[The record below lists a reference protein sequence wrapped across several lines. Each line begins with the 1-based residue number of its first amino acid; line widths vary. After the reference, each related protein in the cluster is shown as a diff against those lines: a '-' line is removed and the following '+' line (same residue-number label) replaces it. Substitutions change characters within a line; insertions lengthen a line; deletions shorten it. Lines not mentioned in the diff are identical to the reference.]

1 MPHDAVVDLA
11 QNVAATGFDDLA
23 PGDVTATKHL
33 VLDTLATLLAGSG
46 EPPFERLVAFL
57 RTEGGRPESTILVH
71 GGKVPARN
79 AVIVNSAMARAI
91 DLDDVHEESIVHT
104 GVAVVPAALAV
115 AERQGDISGREFM
128 TAVALGQDLMIRLS
142 AACAIPPN
150 LQGRPGTYVFGTF
163 ATAAVTAKLL
173 GFERDRVVDALGNAY
188 LRATGSTLGYHD
200 GALSQRVLQGT
211 SASEGVLA
219 ALLADNGVGGITNCL
234 EGRGGYYPL
243 YEGGRYDRDVL
254 LRDLGRVVRGT
265 ETSLKP
271 FPVHRGLNLEIEAA
285 LVVATTRDYRVEDI
299 EHVAVRYPA
308 VYAEGHA
315 NIGAFDPARADPKG
329 PVEPHFA
336 DAWGVAVALVRR
348 RATLDDF
355 TEAGVAAIRAE
366 VVPVARRVVGIA
378 DDALAA
384 IPGSVGPKI
393 VEVTLTD
400 GSVLSARVDHGKGSP
415 ANPFTWA
422 ESVAKFEDCSSRAA
436 QPIGPAAQ
444 REVVDLVARLDEVAD
459 VARLASLLCP

>member
-1 MPHDAVVDLA
+1 
-11 QNVAATGFDDLA
+11 
-23 PGDVTATKHL
+23 
-33 VLDTLATLLAGSG
+33 
-46 EPPFERLVAFL
+46 
-57 RTEGGRPESTILVH
+57 
-71 GGKVPARN
+71 
-79 AVIVNSAMARAI
+79 MARAI

-115 AERQGDISGREFM
+115 AERQGAISGRDLM

-142 AACAIPPN
+142 AACQVPPN

-173 GFERDRVVDALGNAY
+173 GFDRNRVVDALGNAY
-188 LRATGSTLGYHD
+188 LRATGSTIGYHD

-219 ALLADNGVGGITNCL
+219 ALLAEQGVGGVTNCL
-234 EGRGGYYPL
+234 EARGGYYPL
-243 YEGGRYDRDVL
+243 YEGGRYNRDVL
-254 LRDLGRVVRGT
+254 LQDLGRTFRGT
-265 ETSLKP
+265 ETSLKL

-285 LVVATTRDYRVEDI
+285 LVVATTNDYRADDI
-299 EHVAVRYPA
+299 VHVAVRYPSI
-308 VYAEGHA
+308 YAEGHA

-366 VVPVARRVVGIA
+366 VVPAARRGHRRLRTRSHRRQRRPQGRRSHARQWRRPVRACRPWQGQPGMPVHMGRVGGQVRGVRVA
-378 DDALAA
+378 C
-384 IPGSVGPKI
+384 GSAHRPRGAP
-393 VEVTLTD
+393 
-400 GSVLSARVDHGKGSP
+400 R
-415 ANPFTWA
+415 
-422 ESVAKFEDCSSRAA
+422 SR
-436 QPIGPAAQ
+436 
-444 REVVDLVARLDEVAD
+444 RLD
-459 VARLASLLCP
+459 RSTG

>member
-11 QNVAATGFDDLA
+11 ANVAATRFEDLA
-23 PGDVTATKHL
+23 PGDVIATKHV

-46 EPPFERLVAFL
+46 EPPFEQLVSFF
-57 RTEGGRPESTILVH
+57 RNEGGRPEATILVH

-79 AVIVNSAMARAI
+79 AVVVNSAMARAI

-115 AERQGDISGREFM
+115 AERQGAISGRELV

-142 AACAIPPN
+142 AACDIPPN

-173 GFERDRVVDALGNAY
+173 GFDRDRVVDALGNAY
-188 LRATGSTLGYHD
+188 LRATGSTIGYHD

-234 EGRGGYYPL
+234 EGRGGYFPL
-243 YEGGRYDRDVL
+243 YEAGRYDRDVL
-254 LRDLGRVVRGT
+254 LHDLGRTFRGT
-265 ETSLKP
+265 ETSLKL

-285 LVVATTRDYRVEDI
+285 LLIATSNEYRAEDI
-299 EHVAVRYPA
+299 VHVAVRYPSI
-308 VYAEGHA
+308 YAEGHA
-315 NIGAFDPARADPKG
+315 NIGAFDPARADPRG

-378 DDALAA
+378 DHALAPIA
-384 IPGSVGPKI
+384 GSVGPKI

-400 GSVLSARVDHGKGSP
+400 GAVLSARVDHGKGSP
-415 ANPFTWA
+415 ACPFTWD
-422 ESVAKFEDCSSRAA
+422 ESVAKFEDCASRAA
-436 QPIGPAAQ
+436 RPIEPAVR
-444 REVVDLVARLDEVAD
+444 REVVDLVARLDEVDD
-459 VARLASLLCP
+459 VARLATLLCP